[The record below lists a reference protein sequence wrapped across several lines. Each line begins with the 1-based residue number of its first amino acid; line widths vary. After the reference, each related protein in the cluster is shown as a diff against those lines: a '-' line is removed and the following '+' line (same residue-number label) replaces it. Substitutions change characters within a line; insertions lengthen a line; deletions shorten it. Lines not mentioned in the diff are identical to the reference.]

1 MVTFQIRLPISLRK
15 NSNIYSLIE
24 MIVVFILIV
33 KFYLPEIF
41 LSIQERIQIENGA
54 LTISNL
60 NVTDSGMFQCIAE
73 NKHGLI
79 YSSAEL
85 KVVGKNTGF

>member
-1 MVTFQIRLPISLRK
+1 
-15 NSNIYSLIE
+15 
-24 MIVVFILIV
+24 
-33 KFYLPEIF
+33 LPEILF
-41 LSIQERIQIENGA
+41 SIQERIQIENGA
-54 LTISNL
+54 LTITNL

-85 KVVGKNTGF
+85 KVVGKNMDFYGFILLSPLKYSIPSRI

>member
-1 MVTFQIRLPISLRK
+1 MLF
-15 NSNIYSLIE
+15 
-24 MIVVFILIV
+24 
-33 KFYLPEIF
+33 
-41 LSIQERIQIENGA
+41 SIQERIQIENGA

-85 KVVGKNTGF
+85 KVVGKTTFLCIWSNLFLFNLPLLPESKILDFTFYSTT